1 MALFRRRKP
10 LHEQL
15 AEAGNISLHDD
26 PNRFLSHPP
35 EWDGL
40 SLVTEPALHGIPRPR
55 RWDTVI
61 TANAPRLR
69 GDVVHFVALPDGT
82 LVVDENERDVA
93 FDDTGLDDMGF
104 DDTGFDDTALEPL
117 AAALEQSVDPPYR
130 AEAVRRRDGTWAV
143 AASRIAIVEEPGLD
157 GEELE
162 LTVTGGVRML
172 VVDGERTLRRV
183 PALEAVGDAAGPEY
197 AVRARRLDGALWEVE
212 ATPL

>member
-10 LHEQL
+10 LHQQL

-35 EWDGL
+35 GWDGL
-40 SLVTEPALHGIPRPR
+40 SSVTEPALHGIPRPR
-55 RWDTVI
+55 RWDTVV

-69 GDVVHFVALPDGT
+69 GDVVHFVALPEGT
-82 LVVDENERDVA
+82 LVVDENESDMGV
-93 FDDTGLDDMGF
+93 DDTGI
-104 DDTGFDDTALEPL
+104 EPL

-143 AASRIAIVEEPGLD
+143 AATRIAIVEEPGLD

-197 AVRARRLDGALWEVE
+197 AVRARHVDGALWEVE